1 MVCQDIVGLCGIVW
15 CYPGIV
21 ALCGGPLCIHGRGLN
36 VSLQLVLQPLST
48 HIHIIITIIIITI
61 IAILRLVTVIITI
74 TIIVI
79 TLVINAQAAVFY
91 LPTSLSCLVCHT

>member
-1 MVCQDIVGLCGIVW
+1 M
-15 CYPGIV
+15 
-21 ALCGGPLCIHGRGLN
+21 N

-61 IAILRLVTVIITI
+61 IAILLLVTIIITI

-91 LPTSLSCLVCHT
+91 LPTSLSCLVIISAWPCISVRYEMISSHNLIFLIYYIELIFMQN

>member
-1 MVCQDIVGLCGIVW
+1 MCRCLGVLRCCVVLCDLVW

-48 HIHIIITIIIITI
+48 HIHIIITIIGII
-61 IAILRLVTVIITI
+61 LLVKVIIFLLV
-74 TIIVI
+74 IVI
-79 TLVINAQAAVFY
+79 II
-91 LPTSLSCLVCHT
+91 LVCNTHAPVYHVHTY